1 VPSKED
7 SVHVGFVAE
16 VLSDE
21 IKPSVEEIMLV
32 LGKFSVAMTST
43 NGSVAA
49 ELVDMLS
56 VVLTPF
62 ENAGILTVDVTT
74 VWVLSK
80 DDSVRVGFVAEVL
93 SFEIT
98 PSVEEIV
105 LVIGRL
111 SVAMTSMDDSVAP
124 APSKSFGM
132 SIVDVTIVCA
142 VSTEDSVRVGSV
154 AEELSDEI
162 MPSVELVFMAMTS
175 INDPVELSFKKN
187 CCIDTP

>member
-1 VPSKED
+1 MPSKED